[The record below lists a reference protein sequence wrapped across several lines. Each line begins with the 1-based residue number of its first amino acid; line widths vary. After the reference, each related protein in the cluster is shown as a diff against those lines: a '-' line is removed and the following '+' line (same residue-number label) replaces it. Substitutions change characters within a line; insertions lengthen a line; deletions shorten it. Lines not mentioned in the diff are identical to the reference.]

1 MRSTGSFRRW
11 VTHTGMKRAILSIN
25 CSCEESDLM
34 EEEKKA
40 LEDIPGEGVP
50 ETVDIHES
58 PLGRQIIAPSEYNSA
73 ILFPIP
79 RQPMRE
85 ELGITGS
92 NPFYGMDFWNGYELS
107 WLNTRGKP
115 QVGLLRFSVSS
126 DSKNIVESKSLKLYL
141 NAFSQHRIEKD
152 DLVQVIHQDLSKAF
166 DAIVMVTI
174 TQPDGFEQQKIEE
187 MEGLLL
193 DRLDISTD
201 IYEPA
206 PELLRSNME
215 EAPVEEVLVS
225 HLLRTNCPVTGQ
237 PDWATLQIHYAG
249 PQIDQEYLLKYI
261 ISLRTEKAFHEQ
273 CVERIWLDIKHYC
286 RPPHLSVYARYT
298 RRGGIDINPWRTNF
312 STRHHPQR
320 SRTARQ

>member
-1 MRSTGSFRRW
+1 M
-11 VTHTGMKRAILSIN
+11 
-25 CSCEESDLM
+25 E